1 MTLQDDR
8 PDAVTVA
15 RAARA
20 LIENRDRWTTG
31 SYART
36 AIGTKCAPD
45 DPRAARWC
53 AIGARVARVA
63 RGAADREASD
73 AVDVALRRAAHEL
86 WADGSPATVNDRR
99 GHAAVLAM
107 YDRAIELL
115 EREAAAA

>member
-15 RAARA
+15 RDARA
-20 LIENRDRWTTG
+20 LIADRDRWTTG

-45 DPRAARWC
+45 DPRATRWC
-53 AIGARVARVA
+53 AIGARVAR
-63 RGAADREASD
+63 GAADREVSD
-73 AVDVALRRAAHEL
+73 AVAVALGARRANCAGSVGAPQPSTTC
-86 WADGSPATVNDRR
+86 WATPRFS
-99 GHAAVLAM
+99 M

-115 EREAAAA
+115 EQEAAAA